1 MIQFSI
7 EGLQLG
13 EVTLLRQSL
22 DVIQITGKDAQYVA
36 NLQSKLEYQIK
47 EIEDFIKAEE
57 LKKTEG
63 LQKLEKANK
72 PK

>member
-1 MIQFSI
+1 MMQFSI

-36 NLQSKLEYQIK
+36 NLQSKLEHQIK

-57 LKKTEG
+57 LKKAEG
-63 LQKLEKANK
+63 IQKLEKSNK